1 MRKKKNSKL
10 RSALAIFLA
19 GAMVLGMIPGGM
31 GQVYASDSTPT
42 PAVAFDE
49 TSVSDPSTVD
59 TWNQV
64 VKDST
69 ENIGR
74 IWTDKTV
81 LTEDIQ
87 LEGGSRPSVKK
98 GDSDFLVGLSAL
110 SSTSNTVKTVSRPL
124 DIVLVVDTSGSMENS
139 PHMGTRP
146 ESERY
151 RYEEIYAGN
160 LSETEDQEYYTKD
173 GGKITSE
180 GQKILFWWEFTHW
193 ELNGQTVEPKISAE
207 DSNPNHIQFYER
219 RDLGTNIT
227 KLQALQNAVNN
238 FVEQT
243 AKMNDSIDDIK
254 LQHRVSLVKFAS
266 DESDNIGNDFIN
278 NNYNRSQI
286 VTELKS
292 YTTKNISDLTSTV
305 NSLIA
310 AGATRADFGLNQ
322 AQRAFQLGGTREGAQ
337 KVVVFFT
344 DGQPTSNSDWSNS
357 VAAAAI
363 TNAKELKDANALIYS
378 IGVFRDANP
387 NDTNTSAG
395 NFNGYMHAVS
405 SNYPDATAIS
415 STRPNR
421 YSCTLGKRTDNSDYY
436 KAATDADELNN
447 IFNEISSDLETGFGF
462 PTQTEGYD
470 PGKVGYITFTDQLGE
485 YMQVDEF
492 KSLVFA
498 DQIFDPVGE
507 PVTENGVTTY
517 KYEGS
522 ATGDT
527 ELYPNGNVKDII
539 VQVKKGADLKTGDT
553 VTVQI
558 PAGLIPLRHFTL
570 DTDSDGNKTLDIQEA
585 YPLRIF
591 YGVSIKPEVRKRIAD
606 GLNPNDADDEALQ
619 QYLNAH
625 NENGVP
631 YFYSN
636 YYNGQYIDPNGKTL
650 GNTTASFQPAKKN
663 TFYYFTED
671 TPIYTDKDCTM
682 AVKNEPSADQTYY
695 YKRPY
700 VQLNG
705 GQVEEIDGKVA
716 FTGSNFQQASANF
729 GINDKGEYFI
739 KSGSARLTRID
750 ALIDDKTENIT
761 NTADVVIDPIW
772 DNINNPDYLNVYLG
786 NNGRLAL
793 ELPGALAI
801 SKDARVA
808 ANKNLNADE
817 ILKDKKFTFEI
828 SIPSMKGK
836 TVKAEV
842 RNAQNEIQGK
852 AFELEF
858 DKTGAAKYQIKD
870 DETLYIHG
878 LDKDAQYT
886 VTEKELPKGFELTA
900 VDKKADA
907 KEAAGTIVSGK
918 SVKHVF
924 ENTYDVDEITL
935 AETDFA
941 SYEKQFDR
949 WDIADKFRIEL
960 IPTTEGAPLPNG
972 AADGKKGVE
981 VTEKNSSGNFG
992 EITFSHPGVY
1002 EYEIQ
1007 EKQPASAIPG
1017 VIYSLASYTYR
1028 VTVTDNG
1035 DGTLSAVAEME
1046 KTANDDGASVGNT
1059 PIPVENKT
1067 AVFVNDFHADS
1078 ATTSILA
1085 KKVYADESGA
1095 NPLKNGM
1102 FEFKLK
1108 ATGDNAEQ
1116 APMPTGEKDENGYI
1130 HVVNVGTGITFG
1142 NMVFTEENVSDTPW
1156 TYEIAEVIPETAV
1169 NNGDGTYT
1177 LNGITYKAQTYSVS
1191 IMAKAQGSG
1200 EDAYIVIEKTY
1211 SKAEGAVAE
1220 DQVVFNN
1227 SYEPKPIVLPGE
1239 GESAVQGRKTL
1250 VGRDSLVDE
1259 EFSFTLS
1266 AANTAARTGLKENFI
1281 IFNGDTAQDTMQKT
1295 VNGLTNN
1302 QAATFDFDSIEFKR
1316 PGTYVFSVV
1325 ENAPENGNGMVYD
1338 RHTARVRV
1346 IVTDENGE
1354 LKAET
1359 AYYNGEG
1366 ADTDAAAFVNLYT
1379 ASATYGTGAELI
1391 VEKTLSGRALK
1402 AGEFTFKI
1410 EAADSDTVNAETAD
1424 AKLSDSD
1431 REFTNTSGAADGVAS
1446 RIFDKLSGV
1455 TFTQDDAGKTF
1466 SYVLSEAAGNLPG
1479 VTYSKDTYRFD
1490 ITVVD
1495 NGDGTM
1501 HTETKVTMQGDGV
1514 TAEAHHDSSD
1524 GRDTIV
1530 AGFTNGYHADSVEVD
1545 FTEAAALFHKRLVGR
1560 DWKED
1565 DSFTFNLTAEDG
1577 TPMPKDTEGNDV
1589 TSVTVSQKGGT
1600 EDGTD
1605 VPFGFGKVTYDTVG
1619 KYSYTV
1625 TEENAGQT
1633 INGVTYSK
1641 NEAKIIVDVSDP
1653 GNGQLTANIQSYST
1667 IFINE
1672 YGASLNLGAAGGLAI
1687 TKTVTGHALA
1697 KEQFEFKVKA
1707 VKTDTATADEAA
1719 ELFGFKEGET
1729 EVTFKNNEAAADGQT
1744 VTMLKTDT
1752 NFTLKNLGKV
1762 YKYEVSEM
1770 NDKKPG
1776 YTYDDTV
1783 YTVELW
1789 VTDDGDGTLT
1799 LHTKVTD
1806 EKGSVISEETSN
1818 ETDQKQTVLAFNNS
1832 YAGSGVLDGSAN
1844 LAGTKKM
1851 DGPWEATDK
1860 DLSGFRFTITG
1871 GDEATNAAITAGT
1884 VVLPQSVTATSDAD
1898 GNFNFGD
1905 ITFNEKGTYKFT
1917 VSEVVPAE
1925 GDKIPG
1931 VAYNAE
1937 TVTIIVNVTD
1947 NDDGTLTA
1955 ALAEGSQE
1963 LIFTNTYATTQD
1975 ATFTPSVVK
1984 EVKGLNAKEIF
1995 TFKLSA
2001 ADEATK
2007 AAIDSGTLTG
2017 IGTTAD
2023 LYSSEKTTT
2032 KLIPKDGTEQVDFN
2046 ALTFKKAGT
2055 YKFTVQETNANA
2067 PTGWTYD
2074 SHTYE
2079 IIIKVTDQDSVLKAT
2094 QEINADGV
2102 TNSQIFINKFEA
2114 STTYGDEG
2122 GLNVTKTLNGRTLAA
2137 DMFDFTIT
2145 GEATDSVTAEEAEAK
2160 LAETDKS
2167 FKNTAPGKD
2176 DVAVMSKLSDVK
2188 FDETDIGK
2196 TYQYSVREA
2205 AGTDTKYTYDQVSAT
2220 VAITVQEKDGELYT
2234 VTTVTKGDDSK
2245 EYSSAESKATA
2256 VAPFVNS
2263 YTPDIV
2269 TIEPGAFA
2277 GKVTKVLKGNRDT
2290 GLAAGEFN
2298 FQMKITPADDT
2309 SSMDNVVLSEGAV
2322 GDTITSANA
2331 ADGSVSFGN
2340 IQFKAAGNYHVEIT
2354 EVVPEYADPN
2364 MTYDKHTFSYD
2375 IAVTY
2380 NAAEG
2385 TLSAKVADGSQAG
2398 SATFTN
2404 IYEAEDAKDVINT
2417 EEPSTSVNGKIV
2429 GVGDQLTYT
2438 IDWVNNAV
2446 DETGAPAKAE
2456 VKITDIVPKGT
2467 EYVSADTNGVYE
2479 ETSKTITWTLGE
2491 QEAGAFGT
2499 VSFVV
2504 KVLDSA
2510 GGTAVENTAEIT
2522 IGDNDPNQTNTVTTN
2537 VPGKDSVV
2545 EGDGELQV
2553 GKVLTYTISYKNPE
2567 IEAATVIITDSIPE
2581 GLDYVDDS
2589 AGEYA
2594 SYNAET
2600 RMLTWKIADVQPG
2613 ADGTVTFD
2621 ARVNESAE
2629 TVVENKATIQIGENG
2644 PEYETDTD
2652 RKEIPKDGN
2661 LSISKTIVLTEGQG
2675 TGIDKEKEFTF
2686 IVALKDAKGTALT
2699 KEYAYAVTG
2708 ESGEEIKKGNAADGT
2723 EISFQHGQK
2732 AVITGLPAGAQ
2743 YTVTEK
2749 EVDGY
2754 TTTVNGNAGNAA
2766 SGTITSNTTAEA
2778 NFTNTYSVAGS
2789 LSGSEALKVT
2799 KELTGRKWLDTD
2811 TFSYTLTAA
2820 DEATVE
2826 AIENGFITLPENAG
2840 GLEITKASAGHQA
2853 AFGDIQ
2859 FTIAGTFKFNVTE
2872 QPSGIAGITDDQE
2885 AERTVVVKV
2894 TDKKNGTL
2902 EAAVVEGESEN
2913 LTFINTYG
2921 AGTGDEDIAA
2931 KIEAS
2936 KKLTGRDMKANEFR
2950 FEIVT
2955 RAAENPEGF
2964 KETFAAAGTN
2974 TEAAEG
2980 AEGAVKFAGN
2990 DGALTYTTESLDQ
3003 AVKDG
3008 YAVKSENDDGS
3019 DVWTVSYT
3027 AREIT
3032 DKLPGGV
3039 TAVEGKTSFD
3049 FTVVVTDRTDGTL
3062 TAQVQLPEG
3071 GIVFE
3076 NAYTAEDT
3084 EVNTDPADAKSYFN
3098 KVLTGR
3104 SWLGTDEFTF
3114 TITPQDGAPAAEDAA
3129 ADGMKTVTVTSD
3141 SAKAGE
3147 AVLFGFGKIR
3157 FTDEDMNGAAAGQDG
3172 TRTKEFRYTV
3182 KENPLPDGK
3191 MTGVTIDGH
3200 EATLKITVSD
3210 NLEGKL
3216 EVTNI
3221 ASENGTFTNE
3231 YKSQLDYAAAG
3242 GLQITKALNGRD
3254 MEKDQF
3260 TFTVTPKATE
3270 GSTTAEEA
3278 AEKFGL
3284 ANAANTYKNE
3294 AAEAGAVTT
3303 INVLDGKNVTFTQAD
3318 AGKTFTY
3325 EAAETAGTNTAYTYD
3340 TDVRTVTVKVK
3351 DNNNSTLT
3359 VTTRVTKVKD
3369 GQEVIVDEQEV
3380 TTGEVGQKK
3389 ATISFVNTYNDEP
3402 VELGGEGSV
3411 KINATKTLANRPLTD
3426 GEFTFRI
3433 FDKKGN
3439 PVVGKDAEATGTNA
3453 ADGSITF
3460 APVSYDTDR
3469 LMADVKAGIASVDKK
3484 SQAPAY
3490 VYTYDYTVTEDNPSG
3505 GVTGIATTFAI
3516 QVIVT
3521 DRGDGTLAIEVKYPD
3536 GKDSL
3541 PFENVYGK
3549 SANAEIALN
3558 GKKVYEKES
3567 VNAPDIA
3574 GKYTFTI
3581 TGTDELGNPAPM
3593 PVKDGKVV
3601 TETTNDAAGNID
3613 FGKLVYTMENV
3624 FGSAESQDEQTNANQ
3639 DVEAGEDPADTNQ
3652 NAEAGQDPAAADTAE
3667 DKTAA
3672 EDAADAAEN
3681 AASEETAGDGT
3692 EGTKAPETD
3701 ETDIEANGGS
3711 NAGSSGED
3719 QDKEAAGAASADGGN
3734 VVDQAGTMNA
3744 QEAGQANR
3752 FSEPRTKVYTYRVT
3766 ESGSM
3771 AGVTNDLAAAEG
3783 KTFTVTVTDNGDGTI
3798 SAVSSWQNDF
3808 AFEFTNTYRVNPTD
3822 YSVNEHISIKK
3833 ELTGRD
3839 LHEGEFT
3846 FELID
3851 ESGNVVASAV
3861 NEADGTVRFGAL
3873 HYTEAGTYNY
3883 VIREVEGT
3891 AGGVQYDS
3899 AEHTVT
3905 VIVTDNGDGTLS
3917 AKAETKSGE
3926 DMNGIVFR
3934 NIYEARPASVTLGA
3948 SKTYKGAELK
3958 DKQFTFVLKD
3968 KDGNVVFE
3976 AKNGADGQ
3984 VMFETLIYDRAGVY
3998 EYTISEKNDGQ
4009 KNVTYDETVYNVT
4022 ITVTDNGK
4030 GNLIAEAVYGDGRTP
4045 QFVNTYVKPQN
4056 PVKPEQPTP
4065 TVKPQN
4071 PGAVQTGDHNSFA
4084 GTLGMA
4090 ALALAVAAGV
4100 MIRRKKKS

>member
-344 DGQPTSNSDWSNS
+344 DGQPASNSDWSNS

-405 SNYPDATAIS
+405 SNYPDATATS

-462 PTQTEGYD
+462 PTQTEGDD

-570 DTDSDGNKTLDIQEA
+570 DTDSDGNKTMDIQEA

-591 YGVSIKPEVRKRIAD
+591 YGVSIKPEVRERIAD

-828 SIPSMKGK
+828 SI
-836 TVKAEV
+836 
-842 RNAQNEIQGK
+842 
-852 AFELEF
+852 
-858 DKTGAAKYQIKD
+858 
-870 DETLYIHG
+870 
-878 LDKDAQYT
+878 
-886 VTEKELPKGFELTA
+886 
-900 VDKKADA
+900 
-907 KEAAGTIVSGK
+907 
-918 SVKHVF
+918 
-924 ENTYDVDEITL
+924 
-935 AETDFA
+935 
-941 SYEKQFDR
+941 
-949 WDIADKFRIEL
+949 
-960 IPTTEGAPLPNG
+960 
-972 AADGKKGVE
+972 
-981 VTEKNSSGNFG
+981 
-992 EITFSHPGVY
+992 
-1002 EYEIQ
+1002 
-1007 EKQPASAIPG
+1007 
-1017 VIYSLASYTYR
+1017 
-1028 VTVTDNG
+1028 
-1035 DGTLSAVAEME
+1035 
-1046 KTANDDGASVGNT
+1046 
-1059 PIPVENKT
+1059 
-1067 AVFVNDFHADS
+1067 
-1078 ATTSILA
+1078 
-1085 KKVYADESGA
+1085 
-1095 NPLKNGM
+1095 
-1102 FEFKLK
+1102 
-1108 ATGDNAEQ
+1108 
-1116 APMPTGEKDENGYI
+1116 
-1130 HVVNVGTGITFG
+1130 
-1142 NMVFTEENVSDTPW
+1142 
-1156 TYEIAEVIPETAV
+1156 
-1169 NNGDGTYT
+1169 
-1177 LNGITYKAQTYSVS
+1177 
-1191 IMAKAQGSG
+1191 
-1200 EDAYIVIEKTY
+1200 
-1211 SKAEGAVAE
+1211 
-1220 DQVVFNN
+1220 
-1227 SYEPKPIVLPGE
+1227 
-1239 GESAVQGRKTL
+1239 
-1250 VGRDSLVDE
+1250 
-1259 EFSFTLS
+1259 
-1266 AANTAARTGLKENFI
+1266 
-1281 IFNGDTAQDTMQKT
+1281 
-1295 VNGLTNN
+1295 
-1302 QAATFDFDSIEFKR
+1302 
-1316 PGTYVFSVV
+1316 
-1325 ENAPENGNGMVYD
+1325 
-1338 RHTARVRV
+1338 
-1346 IVTDENGE
+1346 
-1354 LKAET
+1354 
-1359 AYYNGEG
+1359 
-1366 ADTDAAAFVNLYT
+1366 
-1379 ASATYGTGAELI
+1379 
-1391 VEKTLSGRALK
+1391 
-1402 AGEFTFKI
+1402 
-1410 EAADSDTVNAETAD
+1410 
-1424 AKLSDSD
+1424 
-1431 REFTNTSGAADGVAS
+1431 
-1446 RIFDKLSGV
+1446 
-1455 TFTQDDAGKTF
+1455 
-1466 SYVLSEAAGNLPG
+1466 
-1479 VTYSKDTYRFD
+1479 
-1490 ITVVD
+1490 
-1495 NGDGTM
+1495 
-1501 HTETKVTMQGDGV
+1501 TMQGDGV

-2309 SSMDNVVLSEGAV
+2309 SSMDNVVLPEGAV

-2404 IYEAEDAKDVINT
+2404 IYEAEDTKDVINT
-2417 EEPSTSVNGKIV
+2417 EEPATSVNGKIV

-3039 TAVEGKTSFD
+3039 TAVEGKTPFD

-3104 SWLGTDEFTF
+3104 GWLGTDEFTF

-3129 ADGMKTVTVTSD
+3129 ADGTKTVTVTSD

-3439 PVVGKDAEATGTNA
+3439 PVVGKGAEATGTNA

-3861 NEADGTVRFGAL
+3861 NEADGTVRFGSCITQKQA
-3873 HYTEAGTYNY
+3873 
-3883 VIREVEGT
+3883 
-3891 AGGVQYDS
+3891 
-3899 AEHTVT
+3899 HT
-3905 VIVTDNGDGTLS
+3905 I
-3917 AKAETKSGE
+3917 
-3926 DMNGIVFR
+3926 M
-3934 NIYEARPASVTLGA
+3934 
-3948 SKTYKGAELK
+3948 
-3958 DKQFTFVLKD
+3958 
-3968 KDGNVVFE
+3968 
-3976 AKNGADGQ
+3976 
-3984 VMFETLIYDRAGVY
+3984 
-3998 EYTISEKNDGQ
+3998 
-4009 KNVTYDETVYNVT
+4009 
-4022 ITVTDNGK
+4022 
-4030 GNLIAEAVYGDGRTP
+4030 
-4045 QFVNTYVKPQN
+4045 
-4056 PVKPEQPTP
+4056 
-4065 TVKPQN
+4065 
-4071 PGAVQTGDHNSFA
+4071 
-4084 GTLGMA
+4084 
-4090 ALALAVAAGV
+4090 
-4100 MIRRKKKS
+4100 

>member
-1 MRKKKNSKL
+1 M
-10 RSALAIFLA
+10 
-19 GAMVLGMIPGGM
+19 
-31 GQVYASDSTPT
+31 
-42 PAVAFDE
+42 
-49 TSVSDPSTVD
+49 
-59 TWNQV
+59 
-64 VKDST
+64 
-69 ENIGR
+69 
-74 IWTDKTV
+74 
-81 LTEDIQ
+81 
-87 LEGGSRPSVKK
+87 
-98 GDSDFLVGLSAL
+98 
-110 SSTSNTVKTVSRPL
+110 
-124 DIVLVVDTSGSMENS
+124 
-139 PHMGTRP
+139 
-146 ESERY
+146 
-151 RYEEIYAGN
+151 
-160 LSETEDQEYYTKD
+160 
-173 GGKITSE
+173 
-180 GQKILFWWEFTHW
+180 
-193 ELNGQTVEPKISAE
+193 
-207 DSNPNHIQFYER
+207 
-219 RDLGTNIT
+219 
-227 KLQALQNAVNN
+227 
-238 FVEQT
+238 
-243 AKMNDSIDDIK
+243 
-254 LQHRVSLVKFAS
+254 
-266 DESDNIGNDFIN
+266 
-278 NNYNRSQI
+278 
-286 VTELKS
+286 
-292 YTTKNISDLTSTV
+292 
-305 NSLIA
+305 
-310 AGATRADFGLNQ
+310 
-322 AQRAFQLGGTREGAQ
+322 
-337 KVVVFFT
+337 
-344 DGQPTSNSDWSNS
+344 
-357 VAAAAI
+357 
-363 TNAKELKDANALIYS
+363 
-378 IGVFRDANP
+378 
-387 NDTNTSAG
+387 
-395 NFNGYMHAVS
+395 
-405 SNYPDATAIS
+405 
-415 STRPNR
+415 
-421 YSCTLGKRTDNSDYY
+421 
-436 KAATDADELNN
+436 
-447 IFNEISSDLETGFGF
+447 
-462 PTQTEGYD
+462 
-470 PGKVGYITFTDQLGE
+470 
-485 YMQVDEF
+485 
-492 KSLVFA
+492 
-498 DQIFDPVGE
+498 
-507 PVTENGVTTY
+507 
-517 KYEGS
+517 
-522 ATGDT
+522 
-527 ELYPNGNVKDII
+527 
-539 VQVKKGADLKTGDT
+539 
-553 VTVQI
+553 
-558 PAGLIPLRHFTL
+558 
-570 DTDSDGNKTLDIQEA
+570 
-585 YPLRIF
+585 
-591 YGVSIKPEVRKRIAD
+591 
-606 GLNPNDADDEALQ
+606 
-619 QYLNAH
+619 
-625 NENGVP
+625 
-631 YFYSN
+631 
-636 YYNGQYIDPNGKTL
+636 
-650 GNTTASFQPAKKN
+650 
-663 TFYYFTED
+663 
-671 TPIYTDKDCTM
+671 
-682 AVKNEPSADQTYY
+682 
-695 YKRPY
+695 
-700 VQLNG
+700 
-705 GQVEEIDGKVA
+705 
-716 FTGSNFQQASANF
+716 
-729 GINDKGEYFI
+729 
-739 KSGSARLTRID
+739 
-750 ALIDDKTENIT
+750 
-761 NTADVVIDPIW
+761 
-772 DNINNPDYLNVYLG
+772 
-786 NNGRLAL
+786 
-793 ELPGALAI
+793 
-801 SKDARVA
+801 
-808 ANKNLNADE
+808 
-817 ILKDKKFTFEI
+817 
-828 SIPSMKGK
+828 
-836 TVKAEV
+836 
-842 RNAQNEIQGK
+842 
-852 AFELEF
+852 
-858 DKTGAAKYQIKD
+858 
-870 DETLYIHG
+870 
-878 LDKDAQYT
+878 
-886 VTEKELPKGFELTA
+886 
-900 VDKKADA
+900 
-907 KEAAGTIVSGK
+907 
-918 SVKHVF
+918 
-924 ENTYDVDEITL
+924 
-935 AETDFA
+935 
-941 SYEKQFDR
+941 
-949 WDIADKFRIEL
+949 
-960 IPTTEGAPLPNG
+960 
-972 AADGKKGVE
+972 
-981 VTEKNSSGNFG
+981 
-992 EITFSHPGVY
+992 
-1002 EYEIQ
+1002 
-1007 EKQPASAIPG
+1007 
-1017 VIYSLASYTYR
+1017 
-1028 VTVTDNG
+1028 
-1035 DGTLSAVAEME
+1035 
-1046 KTANDDGASVGNT
+1046 
-1059 PIPVENKT
+1059 
-1067 AVFVNDFHADS
+1067 
-1078 ATTSILA
+1078 
-1085 KKVYADESGA
+1085 
-1095 NPLKNGM
+1095 
-1102 FEFKLK
+1102 
-1108 ATGDNAEQ
+1108 
-1116 APMPTGEKDENGYI
+1116 
-1130 HVVNVGTGITFG
+1130 
-1142 NMVFTEENVSDTPW
+1142 
-1156 TYEIAEVIPETAV
+1156 
-1169 NNGDGTYT
+1169 
-1177 LNGITYKAQTYSVS
+1177 
-1191 IMAKAQGSG
+1191 
-1200 EDAYIVIEKTY
+1200 
-1211 SKAEGAVAE
+1211 
-1220 DQVVFNN
+1220 
-1227 SYEPKPIVLPGE
+1227 
-1239 GESAVQGRKTL
+1239 
-1250 VGRDSLVDE
+1250 
-1259 EFSFTLS
+1259 
-1266 AANTAARTGLKENFI
+1266 
-1281 IFNGDTAQDTMQKT
+1281 
-1295 VNGLTNN
+1295 
-1302 QAATFDFDSIEFKR
+1302 
-1316 PGTYVFSVV
+1316 
-1325 ENAPENGNGMVYD
+1325 
-1338 RHTARVRV
+1338 
-1346 IVTDENGE
+1346 
-1354 LKAET
+1354 
-1359 AYYNGEG
+1359 
-1366 ADTDAAAFVNLYT
+1366 
-1379 ASATYGTGAELI
+1379 
-1391 VEKTLSGRALK
+1391 
-1402 AGEFTFKI
+1402 
-1410 EAADSDTVNAETAD
+1410 
-1424 AKLSDSD
+1424 
-1431 REFTNTSGAADGVAS
+1431 
-1446 RIFDKLSGV
+1446 
-1455 TFTQDDAGKTF
+1455 
-1466 SYVLSEAAGNLPG
+1466 
-1479 VTYSKDTYRFD
+1479 
-1490 ITVVD
+1490 
-1495 NGDGTM
+1495 
-1501 HTETKVTMQGDGV
+1501 
-1514 TAEAHHDSSD
+1514 
-1524 GRDTIV
+1524 
-1530 AGFTNGYHADSVEVD
+1530 
-1545 FTEAAALFHKRLVGR
+1545 
-1560 DWKED
+1560 
-1565 DSFTFNLTAEDG
+1565 
-1577 TPMPKDTEGNDV
+1577 
-1589 TSVTVSQKGGT
+1589 
-1600 EDGTD
+1600 
-1605 VPFGFGKVTYDTVG
+1605 
-1619 KYSYTV
+1619 
-1625 TEENAGQT
+1625 
-1633 INGVTYSK
+1633 
-1641 NEAKIIVDVSDP
+1641 
-1653 GNGQLTANIQSYST
+1653 
-1667 IFINE
+1667 
-1672 YGASLNLGAAGGLAI
+1672 
-1687 TKTVTGHALA
+1687 
-1697 KEQFEFKVKA
+1697 
-1707 VKTDTATADEAA
+1707 
-1719 ELFGFKEGET
+1719 
-1729 EVTFKNNEAAADGQT
+1729 
-1744 VTMLKTDT
+1744 
-1752 NFTLKNLGKV
+1752 
-1762 YKYEVSEM
+1762 
-1770 NDKKPG
+1770 
-1776 YTYDDTV
+1776 
-1783 YTVELW
+1783 
-1789 VTDDGDGTLT
+1789 
-1799 LHTKVTD
+1799 
-1806 EKGSVISEETSN
+1806 
-1818 ETDQKQTVLAFNNS
+1818 
-1832 YAGSGVLDGSAN
+1832 
-1844 LAGTKKM
+1844 
-1851 DGPWEATDK
+1851 
-1860 DLSGFRFTITG
+1860 
-1871 GDEATNAAITAGT
+1871 
-1884 VVLPQSVTATSDAD
+1884 
-1898 GNFNFGD
+1898 
-1905 ITFNEKGTYKFT
+1905 
-1917 VSEVVPAE
+1917 
-1925 GDKIPG
+1925 
-1931 VAYNAE
+1931 
-1937 TVTIIVNVTD
+1937 
-1947 NDDGTLTA
+1947 
-1955 ALAEGSQE
+1955 
-1963 LIFTNTYATTQD
+1963 
-1975 ATFTPSVVK
+1975 K

-2145 GEATDSVTAEEAEAK
+2145 SEATDSVTAEEAEAK
-2160 LAETDKS
+2160 LAEADKS

-2309 SSMDNVVLSEGAV
+2309 SSMDNVVLPEGAV

-2479 ETSKTITWTLGE
+2479 ETITWTLGE

-3104 SWLGTDEFTF
+3104 GWLGTDEFTF

-3129 ADGMKTVTVTSD
+3129 ADGTKTVTVTSD

-3883 VIREVEGT
+3883 VIREAEGT

>member
-139 PHMGTRP
+139 PHMGTRL

-405 SNYPDATAIS
+405 SNYPDATATS

-570 DTDSDGNKTLDIQEA
+570 DTDSDGNKTMDIQEA

-591 YGVSIKPEVRKRIAD
+591 YGVSIKPEVRERIAD

-1530 AGFTNGYHADSVEVD
+1530 AGFTNGCHADSVEVD

-1818 ETDQKQTVLAFNNS
+1818 ET
-1832 YAGSGVLDGSAN
+1832 
-1844 LAGTKKM
+1844 
-1851 DGPWEATDK
+1851 
-1860 DLSGFRFTITG
+1860 
-1871 GDEATNAAITAGT
+1871 
-1884 VVLPQSVTATSDAD
+1884 
-1898 GNFNFGD
+1898 
-1905 ITFNEKGTYKFT
+1905 
-1917 VSEVVPAE
+1917 
-1925 GDKIPG
+1925 
-1931 VAYNAE
+1931 
-1937 TVTIIVNVTD
+1937 
-1947 NDDGTLTA
+1947 
-1955 ALAEGSQE
+1955 
-1963 LIFTNTYATTQD
+1963 
-1975 ATFTPSVVK
+1975 
-1984 EVKGLNAKEIF
+1984 
-1995 TFKLSA
+1995 
-2001 ADEATK
+2001 
-2007 AAIDSGTLTG
+2007 
-2017 IGTTAD
+2017 
-2023 LYSSEKTTT
+2023 
-2032 KLIPKDGTEQVDFN
+2032 
-2046 ALTFKKAGT
+2046 
-2055 YKFTVQETNANA
+2055 
-2067 PTGWTYD
+2067 
-2074 SHTYE
+2074 
-2079 IIIKVTDQDSVLKAT
+2079 
-2094 QEINADGV
+2094 
-2102 TNSQIFINKFEA
+2102 
-2114 STTYGDEG
+2114 
-2122 GLNVTKTLNGRTLAA
+2122 
-2137 DMFDFTIT
+2137 
-2145 GEATDSVTAEEAEAK
+2145 
-2160 LAETDKS
+2160 
-2167 FKNTAPGKD
+2167 APGKD

-2309 SSMDNVVLSEGAV
+2309 SSMDNVVLPEGAV

-2404 IYEAEDAKDVINT
+2404 IYEAEDTKDVINT
-2417 EEPSTSVNGKIV
+2417 EEPATSVNGKIV

-3104 SWLGTDEFTF
+3104 GWLGTDEFTF

-3129 ADGMKTVTVTSD
+3129 ADGTKTVTVTSD

-3172 TRTKEFRYTV
+3172 TRTK
-3182 KENPLPDGK
+3182 
-3191 MTGVTIDGH
+3191 
-3200 EATLKITVSD
+3200 
-3210 NLEGKL
+3210 
-3216 EVTNI
+3216 
-3221 ASENGTFTNE
+3221 
-3231 YKSQLDYAAAG
+3231 
-3242 GLQITKALNGRD
+3242 
-3254 MEKDQF
+3254 
-3260 TFTVTPKATE
+3260 
-3270 GSTTAEEA
+3270 
-3278 AEKFGL
+3278 
-3284 ANAANTYKNE
+3284 
-3294 AAEAGAVTT
+3294 
-3303 INVLDGKNVTFTQAD
+3303 
-3318 AGKTFTY
+3318 
-3325 EAAETAGTNTAYTYD
+3325 
-3340 TDVRTVTVKVK
+3340 
-3351 DNNNSTLT
+3351 
-3359 VTTRVTKVKD
+3359 
-3369 GQEVIVDEQEV
+3369 
-3380 TTGEVGQKK
+3380 
-3389 ATISFVNTYNDEP
+3389 
-3402 VELGGEGSV
+3402 
-3411 KINATKTLANRPLTD
+3411 
-3426 GEFTFRI
+3426 
-3433 FDKKGN
+3433 
-3439 PVVGKDAEATGTNA
+3439 
-3453 ADGSITF
+3453 
-3460 APVSYDTDR
+3460 
-3469 LMADVKAGIASVDKK
+3469 
-3484 SQAPAY
+3484 
-3490 VYTYDYTVTEDNPSG
+3490 
-3505 GVTGIATTFAI
+3505 
-3516 QVIVT
+3516 
-3521 DRGDGTLAIEVKYPD
+3521 
-3536 GKDSL
+3536 
-3541 PFENVYGK
+3541 
-3549 SANAEIALN
+3549 
-3558 GKKVYEKES
+3558 
-3567 VNAPDIA
+3567 
-3574 GKYTFTI
+3574 
-3581 TGTDELGNPAPM
+3581 
-3593 PVKDGKVV
+3593 
-3601 TETTNDAAGNID
+3601 
-3613 FGKLVYTMENV
+3613 
-3624 FGSAESQDEQTNANQ
+3624 
-3639 DVEAGEDPADTNQ
+3639 
-3652 NAEAGQDPAAADTAE
+3652 
-3667 DKTAA
+3667 
-3672 EDAADAAEN
+3672 
-3681 AASEETAGDGT
+3681 
-3692 EGTKAPETD
+3692 
-3701 ETDIEANGGS
+3701 
-3711 NAGSSGED
+3711 
-3719 QDKEAAGAASADGGN
+3719 
-3734 VVDQAGTMNA
+3734 
-3744 QEAGQANR
+3744 
-3752 FSEPRTKVYTYRVT
+3752 
-3766 ESGSM
+3766 
-3771 AGVTNDLAAAEG
+3771 DL
-3783 KTFTVTVTDNGDGTI
+3783 
-3798 SAVSSWQNDF
+3798 
-3808 AFEFTNTYRVNPTD
+3808 
-3822 YSVNEHISIKK
+3822 
-3833 ELTGRD
+3833 
-3839 LHEGEFT
+3839 
-3846 FELID
+3846 
-3851 ESGNVVASAV
+3851 
-3861 NEADGTVRFGAL
+3861 
-3873 HYTEAGTYNY
+3873 
-3883 VIREVEGT
+3883 
-3891 AGGVQYDS
+3891 
-3899 AEHTVT
+3899 
-3905 VIVTDNGDGTLS
+3905 
-3917 AKAETKSGE
+3917 
-3926 DMNGIVFR
+3926 
-3934 NIYEARPASVTLGA
+3934 
-3948 SKTYKGAELK
+3948 
-3958 DKQFTFVLKD
+3958 
-3968 KDGNVVFE
+3968 
-3976 AKNGADGQ
+3976 
-3984 VMFETLIYDRAGVY
+3984 
-3998 EYTISEKNDGQ
+3998 
-4009 KNVTYDETVYNVT
+4009 
-4022 ITVTDNGK
+4022 
-4030 GNLIAEAVYGDGRTP
+4030 
-4045 QFVNTYVKPQN
+4045 
-4056 PVKPEQPTP
+4056 
-4065 TVKPQN
+4065 
-4071 PGAVQTGDHNSFA
+4071 
-4084 GTLGMA
+4084 
-4090 ALALAVAAGV
+4090 
-4100 MIRRKKKS
+4100 